1 VFVRICLCMIES
13 CANQLLNCVFVLVAH
28 CINIYICVYIYIYR
42 ERERDVFSVSRWV
55 DYEVYIVAAQSLGRL
70 ETALNMFPAFHQF
83 V

>member
-1 VFVRICLCMIES
+1 MCL
-13 CANQLLNCVFVLVAH
+13 
-28 CINIYICVYIYIYR
+28 YIYIERERER